1 MGIILSSQSH
11 LWTNGH
17 FFICIW
23 LKMSTSELSF
33 FCSSRIIILKITIK
47 KSFLDI
53 SIYSLFR
60 CAPQPYAL
68 LRNGRRDGGILT
80 WSPVKPSLAKWPW
93 SCPYTCTYHPF
104 ECSEFLL
111 FPCHLFDA
119 ETFEEPCIVV
129 SLCKIVYQHP
139 VPSELVDFFLPPSPH
154 SLGYSLTVFNIN
166 LREAIAV
173 F

>member
-1 MGIILSSQSH
+1 MCTSALCIVEKWQKGWWHFNMVSSQ
-11 LWTNGH
+11 T
-17 FFICIW
+17 FTCKMA
-23 LKMSTSELSF
+23 LKLP
-33 FCSSRIIILKITIK
+33 L
-47 KSFLDI
+47 
-53 SIYSLFR
+53 Y
-60 CAPQPYAL
+60 
-68 LRNGRRDGGILT
+68 
-80 WSPVKPSLAKWPW
+80 
-93 SCPYTCTYHPF
+93 CTYHPF

-119 ETFEEPCIVV
+119 KTFEEPCIVV

-154 SLGYSLTVFNIN
+154 SLRYSLTVFNIN